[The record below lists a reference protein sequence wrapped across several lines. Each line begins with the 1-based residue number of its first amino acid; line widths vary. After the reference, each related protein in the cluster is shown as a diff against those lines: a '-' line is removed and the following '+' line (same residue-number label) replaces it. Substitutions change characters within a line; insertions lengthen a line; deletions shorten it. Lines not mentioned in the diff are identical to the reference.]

1 MTIKGSES
9 INELATAL
17 SKAQGEF
24 LPAQMDAV
32 NPFLKNKYADL
43 GSVIKATK
51 VACAKYGLAV
61 VQPASTED
69 GNVTVTTMLMHT
81 SGQWLES
88 AMTLPL
94 NLENKNIAQSAGSII
109 TYLRRYSLS
118 AMLGIY
124 ADEDTDG
131 EKQAQQKVPVYTTKQ
146 AVEDLGFEEPPAPP
160 RETLRDKIYV
170 QDEPPAEK
178 ELPPPAINLEI
189 ALAVIG
195 KSDNRKYGE
204 CTAEEL
210 NNKKLGLRKLLGS
223 DKPLTDD
230 RREEAYYK
238 LEAIRVIEKAVADHK
253 HVYPQ
258 ATAE

>member
-1 MTIKGSES
+1 VVNKKDMRGDFGNALMKAVTKAKRRLTLS
-9 INELATAL
+9 ICGLGMLDETEISSIPDATPV
-17 SKAQGEF
+17 QVDVETGE
-24 LPAQMDAV
+24 V
-32 NPFLKNKYADL
+32 E
-43 GSVIKATK
+43 
-51 VACAKYGLAV
+51 
-61 VQPASTED
+61 QP
-69 GNVTVTTMLMHT
+69 
-81 SGQWLES
+81 
-88 AMTLPL
+88 
-94 NLENKNIAQSAGSII
+94 K
-109 TYLRRYSLS
+109 
-118 AMLGIY
+118 
-124 ADEDTDG
+124 
-131 EKQAQQKVPVYTTKQ
+131 
-146 AVEDLGFEEPPAPP
+146 
-160 RETLRDKIYV
+160 LRDKIYV

-204 CTAEEL
+204 CTADEL
-210 NNKKLGLRKLLGS
+210 SKKKLGLRKLLGS